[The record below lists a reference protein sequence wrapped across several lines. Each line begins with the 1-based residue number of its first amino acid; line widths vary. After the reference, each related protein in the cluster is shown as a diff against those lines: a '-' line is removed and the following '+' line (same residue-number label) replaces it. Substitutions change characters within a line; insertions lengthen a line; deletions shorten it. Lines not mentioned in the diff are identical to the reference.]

1 MLKSTSHCLNKSPR
15 YALPLWFCFTFL
27 TKLHSKI
34 ICGYQGKVKIWDSL
48 LKNIKDFKVIIDRS
62 LKQVLGLYLWET
74 IHLYK
79 SNVCEPNPVAYFLYK
94 GWLSVQK
101 KKKSAPFSPE
111 HLPSL
116 HICQLSLQLDV
127 AKCLSSSQSNV
138 HGRNKHYFQVWI
150 IKIFH
155 TIFFCPVP

>member
-1 MLKSTSHCLNKSPR
+1 MSVNSILLHTSC
-15 YALPLWFCFTFL
+15 
-27 TKLHSKI
+27 
-34 ICGYQGKVKIWDSL
+34 
-48 LKNIKDFKVIIDRS
+48 IKD
-62 LKQVLGLYLWET
+62 GYL
-74 IHLYK
+74 
-79 SNVCEPNPVAYFLYK
+79 F
-94 GWLSVQK
+94 K
-101 KKKSAPFSPE
+101 KKIKSVPFFPE

-155 TIFFCPVP
+155 TIFFLSGSTIVIQVIAMTLEVIGWRQWIFKNDTFYVLKVRIFVIKEAKKEMHTTCMPLDFLTLLGKLLVLLNNLLPDYQNYPKG